1 MAKTTYNIIRPA
13 THQEWLEQRKLG
25 IGSSEVGTILG
36 VNPYETPYQLWRRKT
51 GIDPPVPENPF
62 MRWGHYLEDGVA
74 KCFEE
79 ETGHTV
85 IKASAGDWLAVDKQ
99 RDYLRVSP
107 DRTYWLGKSRANDAK
122 GIVECKSTRMKVD
135 ADNIPPYWF
144 AQLMYQLGV
153 MNYREGYLAWVNRE
167 TLNFGTM
174 QVAFDKDLYSAM
186 VDCLEKFW
194 TENLVGGKEPD
205 IVTIEDVMLKYPRSN
220 AGKTVEITDE
230 VMDAINEIKTT
241 KPLIKELESKVKEA
255 EDTVKTFMADA
266 EVLCLPG
273 TKESN
278 PQIVATWKTGKDKEK
293 FDAKRFQENH
303 RDIYEQYTT
312 TVPGNR
318 TFLIK

>member
-1 MAKTTYNIIRPA
+1 MSKTYTIIRPA
-13 THQEWLEQRKLG
+13 THDEWLKQRTLG

-36 VNPYETPYQLWRRKT
+36 VNPYETPYQLWRRKL

-62 MRWGHYLEDGVA
+62 MRWGHYMEEGVA
-74 KCFEE
+74 KCFEL

-107 DRTYWLGKSRANDAK
+107 DRTYWLGQSRANDAK

-135 ADNIPPYWF
+135 KDNIPPHWF

-205 IVTIEDVMLKYPRSN
+205 IVTIDDVMLKYPRSN

-230 VMDAINEIKTT
+230 VMDAITEIKTT

-293 FDAKRFQENH
+293 FDTKSFKADH
-303 RDIYEQYTT
+303 ADLCSQYTS
-312 TVPGNR
+312 TVPGSR
-318 TFLIK
+318 TFLVK

>member
-1 MAKTTYNIIRPA
+1 MSKTYTIIRPA

-51 GIDPPVPENPF
+51 GIDPPVVENDA

-74 KCFEE
+74 KCFEQ

-107 DRTYWLGKSRANDAK
+107 DRTYWLGQSRANDAK

-135 ADNIPPYWF
+135 PADVPAHWY

-153 MNYREGYLAWVNRE
+153 MCYREGYLAWVNRE

-174 QVAFDKDLYSAM
+174 RVAFDKDLYAAM
-186 VDCLEKFW
+186 VDCLEQFW
-194 TENLVGGKEPD
+194 TVNLVGGKEPD
-205 IVTIEDVMLKYPRSN
+205 IVSIDDVMIKFPRSN
-220 AGKTVEITDE
+220 AGKAVEISDDIME
-230 VMDAINEIKTT
+230 AITEIKTT
-241 KPLIKELESKVKEA
+241 KPLVKEMEARIQEA
-255 EDTVKTFMADA
+255 ENTVKTFMADA

-273 TKESN
+273 TKENN
-278 PQIVATWKTGKDKEK
+278 PQAVATWKSAKDSTK
-293 FDAKRFQENH
+293 FDVDAFKADHADLFEK
-303 RDIYEQYTT
+303 YCK
-312 TVPGNR
+312 TVPGSR
-318 TFLIK
+318 RFLVK